1 MRVRRRRRT
10 TLVVAVAVIGLVAW
24 LVASGGAASRTANPT
39 ASPTANRTAANSSAS
54 PTANRTA
61 ANSSASPT
69 ASTATGH
76 GQASPAAS
84 RTGGNPS
91 VVSSI
96 APWHLPSA
104 LSRAGAAALPGGRVL
119 LLGGLFA
126 SGGSSADV
134 GVLDLET
141 GALTSVATLA
151 SPTHDAGS
159 AVLGGRAFLFG
170 GGQAYPVA
178 TVEAVTL
185 PGGSSAGGS
194 SASGT
199 SASGTSGGASASGGA
214 GIVTGQL
221 PQPRADDEAVTVAGT
236 AYVVGGYDGSTGDT
250 AVLATQNGSS
260 FSTVATLPVDVRYGA
275 VAAAGGKIYVFG
287 GETVPG
293 GTTLEYSTPT
303 PTTSPPPGQQVA
315 LVQQIDPQTHTARVA
330 GYLPRGVQGAAAFVL
345 GGKLFLAGG
354 DSNAPG
360 TPPSSGSTIWSF
372 DPSTGAF
379 RLVGHLAAPVAYAA
393 VVVEGGTAWLVGGER
408 DGVPIATVQKVVLRR
423 SS

>member
-1 MRVRRRRRT
+1 M
-10 TLVVAVAVIGLVAW
+10 AVLGLVAW
-24 LVASGGAASRTANPT
+24 LVASGGAASRSANP
-39 ASPTANRTAANSSAS
+39 SAS
-54 PTANRTA
+54 PAANRTA

-76 GQASPAAS
+76 GQTSPAAS

-185 PGGSSAGGS
+185 PGGS
-194 SASGT
+194 
-199 SASGTSGGASASGGA
+199 SASGGA

-372 DPSTGAF
+372 DSSTGAF

>member
-1 MRVRRRRRT
+1 M
-10 TLVVAVAVIGLVAW
+10 AVLGLVAW
-24 LVASGGAASRTANPT
+24 LVASGGAASRSANPS
-39 ASPTANRTAANSSAS
+39 ASPAANRTAANSSAS
-54 PTANRTA
+54 PAT
-61 ANSSASPT
+61 ST

-76 GQASPAAS
+76 GQTSPAAS

-185 PGGSSAGGS
+185 PGGSSA
-194 SASGT
+194 
-199 SASGTSGGASASGGA
+199 SGGA

-260 FSTVATLPVDVRYGA
+260 YSTVATLPVDVRYGA

>member
-1 MRVRRRRRT
+1 M
-10 TLVVAVAVIGLVAW
+10 AVLGLVAW
-24 LVASGGAASRTANPT
+24 LVASGGAASRSANP
-39 ASPTANRTAANSSAS
+39 SAS
-54 PTANRTA
+54 PAANRTA

-69 ASTATGH
+69 ASTASTATGH
-76 GQASPAAS
+76 GQTSPAAS

-185 PGGSSAGGS
+185 PGGSSASGS

-199 SASGTSGGASASGGA
+199 SGGTSGGSSASGGA

-260 FSTVATLPVDVRYGA
+260 YSTVATLPVDVRYGA

>member
-1 MRVRRRRRT
+1 M
-10 TLVVAVAVIGLVAW
+10 AVLGLVAW
-24 LVASGGAASRTANPT
+24 LVASGGAASRTANP
-39 ASPTANRTAANSSAS
+39 SAS
-54 PTANRTA
+54 PAANRTA

-69 ASTATGH
+69 ASTASTATGH
-76 GQASPAAS
+76 GQTSPAAS

-185 PGGSSAGGS
+185 PGGSSASGS

-199 SASGTSGGASASGGA
+199 SGGTSGGASASGGA

-303 PTTSPPPGQQVA
+303 PTTSPPPGRQVA
-315 LVQQIDPQTHTARVA
+315 RVQQIDPQTHTARVA

-372 DPSTGAF
+372 DSSTGAF

>member
-1 MRVRRRRRT
+1 M
-10 TLVVAVAVIGLVAW
+10 
-24 LVASGGAASRTANPT
+24 
-39 ASPTANRTAANSSAS
+39 
-54 PTANRTA
+54 
-61 ANSSASPT
+61 
-69 ASTATGH
+69 
-76 GQASPAAS
+76 
-84 RTGGNPS
+84 
-91 VVSSI
+91 VSSI

-185 PGGSSAGGS
+185 PGGSSASGS

-199 SASGTSGGASASGGA
+199 SGGTSGGASASGGA

-275 VAAAGGKIYVFG
+275 VTAAGGKIYVFG
-287 GETVPG
+287 GESVPG
-293 GTTLEYSTPT
+293 GTTLEYTTPS

-315 LVQQIDPQTHTARVA
+315 LVQEIDPATHTARVA
-330 GYLPRGVQGAAAFVL
+330 GYLPRGVQGAAAFEL
-345 GGKLFLAGG
+345 GGRIFLAGG
-354 DSNAPG
+354 DSYAPG
-360 TPPSSGSTIWSF
+360 STPSTGSTIWSF

-379 RLVGHLAAPVAYAA
+379 RLVGHLAAPVSYAA
-393 VVVEGGTAWLVGGER
+393 VAVEGSTAWLIGGEH
-408 DGVPIATVQKVVLRR
+408 DGVPVATVQKVVLRP

>member
-1 MRVRRRRRT
+1 M
-10 TLVVAVAVIGLVAW
+10 
-24 LVASGGAASRTANPT
+24 
-39 ASPTANRTAANSSAS
+39 
-54 PTANRTA
+54 
-61 ANSSASPT
+61 
-69 ASTATGH
+69 
-76 GQASPAAS
+76 
-84 RTGGNPS
+84 
-91 VVSSI
+91 SSI

-185 PGGSSAGGS
+185 PGGSSA
-194 SASGT
+194 
-199 SASGTSGGASASGGA
+199 SGGA

-236 AYVVGGYDGSTGDT
+236 AYVVGGYDGATGDT

-260 FSTVATLPVDVRYGA
+260 YSTVATLPVDVRYGA

>member
-1 MRVRRRRRT
+1 MRRRRRT
-10 TLVVAVAVIGLVAW
+10 VLVVVVAVVGLVAW
-24 LVASGGAASRTANPT
+24 LVASSGATANHTSNP
-39 ASPTANRTAANSSAS
+39 AGSPTANHTSN
-54 PTANRTA
+54 
-61 ANSSASPT
+61 
-69 ASTATGH
+69 
-76 GQASPAAS
+76 PAAS
-84 RTGGNPS
+84 PRAGAATGAATGQEQASSGAGPTDRNPSSPS
-91 VVSSI
+91 VVASL

-104 LSRAGAAALPGGRVL
+104 LCRAGAAALPGGRAL

-126 SGGSSADV
+126 SGASSSDV

-159 AVLGGRAFLFG
+159 AVLGRRAFLFG
-170 GGQAYPVA
+170 GGQAYPIA
-178 TVEAVTL
+178 TVEAVNLPTGSPTGSPGSTL
-185 PGGSSAGGS
+185 GSSP
-194 SASGT
+194 T
-199 SASGTSGGASASGGA
+199 STPGA
-214 GIVTGQL
+214 GAAGVVTGQL
-221 PQPRADDEAVTVAGT
+221 PQPRADDEAVSVTGT

-250 AVLATQNGSS
+250 AVLATQDGSS
-260 FSTVATLPVDVRYGA
+260 FTTVATLPVDVRYAA
-275 VAAAGGKIYVFG
+275 VTAAGGTIYVFG

-372 DPSTGAF
+372 DSSTGAF

>member
-1 MRVRRRRRT
+1 M
-10 TLVVAVAVIGLVAW
+10 AVIGLVAW

-54 PTANRTA
+54 PTA
-61 ANSSASPT
+61 
-69 ASTATGH
+69 STATGH
-76 GQASPAAS
+76 GQTSPAAS

-185 PGGSSAGGS
+185 PGGSSAGG
-194 SASGT
+194 ASGGS

>member
-10 TLVVAVAVIGLVAW
+10 TLVVAVAVLGLVAW
-24 LVASGGAASRTANPT
+24 LVASGGAASRTANPS
-39 ASPTANRTAANSSAS
+39 ASPAANRTAANSSAS
-54 PTANRTA
+54 PAT
-61 ANSSASPT
+61 ST

-76 GQASPAAS
+76 GQTSPAAS

-185 PGGSSAGGS
+185 PGGS
-194 SASGT
+194 
-199 SASGTSGGASASGGA
+199 SASGGA

>member
-1 MRVRRRRRT
+1 M
-10 TLVVAVAVIGLVAW
+10 AVLGLVAW
-24 LVASGGAASRTANPT
+24 LVASGGAASRSANP
-39 ASPTANRTAANSSAS
+39 SAS
-54 PTANRTA
+54 PAANRTA

-69 ASTATGH
+69 ASTASTATGH
-76 GQASPAAS
+76 GQTSPAAS

-185 PGGSSAGGS
+185 PGGSSA
-194 SASGT
+194 
-199 SASGTSGGASASGGA
+199 SGGA

-260 FSTVATLPVDVRYGA
+260 YSTVATLPVDVRYGA

>member
-1 MRVRRRRRT
+1 M
-10 TLVVAVAVIGLVAW
+10 AVLGLVAW

-54 PTANRTA
+54 PAT
-61 ANSSASPT
+61 ST

-76 GQASPAAS
+76 GQTSPAAS

-185 PGGSSAGGS
+185 PGGS
-194 SASGT
+194 
-199 SASGTSGGASASGGA
+199 SASGGA

>member
-10 TLVVAVAVIGLVAW
+10 TLVVAVAVLGLVAW

-54 PTANRTA
+54 PTA
-61 ANSSASPT
+61 
-69 ASTATGH
+69 STATGH
-76 GQASPAAS
+76 GQTSPAAS

-185 PGGSSAGGS
+185 PGGSSAGG
-194 SASGT
+194 ASGGS

-372 DPSTGAF
+372 DSSTGAF

>member
-1 MRVRRRRRT
+1 M
-10 TLVVAVAVIGLVAW
+10 AVIGLVAW

-54 PTANRTA
+54 PTA
-61 ANSSASPT
+61 
-69 ASTATGH
+69 STATGH
-76 GQASPAAS
+76 GQTSPAAS

-185 PGGSSAGGS
+185 PGGSSASGS

-199 SASGTSGGASASGGA
+199 SGGTSGGSSASGGA

-260 FSTVATLPVDVRYGA
+260 YSTVATLPVDVRYGA

>member
-1 MRVRRRRRT
+1 M
-10 TLVVAVAVIGLVAW
+10 AVLGLVAW

-54 PTANRTA
+54 PTA
-61 ANSSASPT
+61 
-69 ASTATGH
+69 STATGH
-76 GQASPAAS
+76 GQTSPAAS

-185 PGGSSAGGS
+185 PGGSSAGG
-194 SASGT
+194 ASGGS

-372 DPSTGAF
+372 DPSTGGF